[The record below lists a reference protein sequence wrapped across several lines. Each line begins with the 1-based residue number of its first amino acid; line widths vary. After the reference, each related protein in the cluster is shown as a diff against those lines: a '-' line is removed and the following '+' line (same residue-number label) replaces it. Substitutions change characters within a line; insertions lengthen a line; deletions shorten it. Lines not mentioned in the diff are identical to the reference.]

1 MSGYVSPFHDE
12 DERPLDQSL
21 AEFKDPKWL
30 EKKLSAQRAES
41 ARRAAVESTP
51 EFAAA
56 EFSRAESVIEEAR
69 KRFAPFAVGA
79 NWDYA
84 QFPAAVEGISD
95 ELKNSAGTLEDSR
108 LAISSVNTITRA
120 VRFNPDI
127 AEARRM
133 ALWTLVKYAPEP
145 PAPKPQPD
153 RAAIIDHAAKLPPA
167 KRARYLASK
176 GVAP

>member
-12 DERPLDQSL
+12 DERPFDQAL

-56 EFSRAESVIEEAR
+56 EFARAESVIEEAR
-69 KRFAPFAVGA
+69 KRFASFAVSA

-84 QFPAAVEGISD
+84 QFPAAVEGISK
-95 ELKNSAGTLEDSR
+95 ELKDSAGTVLDSR
-108 LAISSVNTITRA
+108 RAIGAVSTLLRSVL
-120 VRFNPDI
+120 FNPDI

-133 ALWTLVKYAPEP
+133 ASWTLSHYAPEP
-145 PAPKPQPD
+145 QPN
-153 RAAIIDHAAKLPPA
+153 RAAILAHAEKLPPA
-167 KRARYLASK
+167 KRARYLTRK
-176 GVAP
+176 GVS